1 MTRAIAIG
9 ALALAALASACD
21 GAKAPPAVAESL
33 LPDSADQVMF
43 GLRHQMTSS
52 GIRRAE
58 LRADTAYFY
67 DQGNRIEL
75 RRVHVTFYTA
85 LGAKDAV
92 LTGREGTYD
101 VRAQRLVGRG
111 DVVVVSEDGKRL
123 ASPQLIYDRASNQ
136 VSSDSSFTFNEPGR
150 RLAGVGFRSDPGLRN
165 LQVLRGA
172 KSETT
177 LQPAPGGG
185 AGLRLPAGGARP

>member
-150 RLAGVGFRSDPGLRN
+150 RLAGVGFRSDPGLR
-165 LQVLRGA
+165 LGRLRG
-172 KSETT
+172 
-177 LQPAPGGG
+177 PARLSRAMRGSG
-185 AGLRLPAGGARP
+185 AATMAT

>member
-1 MTRAIAIG
+1 MRRAIACG
-9 ALALAALASACD
+9 ALLLAALGTACD
-21 GAKAPPAVAESL
+21 GAKEPPAVAESL

-67 DQGNRIEL
+67 DQGNRIEM
-75 RRVHVTFYTA
+75 RKVHVTFYTA

-101 VRAQRLVGRG
+101 VRAQRLIGRG
-111 DVVVVSEDGKRL
+111 DVLVVSEDGKRL
-123 ASPQLIYDRASNQ
+123 ASPMLVYDRTTNQ
-136 VSSDSSFTFNEPGR
+136 VSSDSTFTFNEPGR
-150 RLAGVGFRSDPGLRN
+150 RLAGIGFRSDPALRN

-172 KSETT
+172 KGETT
-177 LQPAPGGG
+177 LQPSPGGG
-185 AGLRLPAGGARP
+185 AGLRFPAGGGRP